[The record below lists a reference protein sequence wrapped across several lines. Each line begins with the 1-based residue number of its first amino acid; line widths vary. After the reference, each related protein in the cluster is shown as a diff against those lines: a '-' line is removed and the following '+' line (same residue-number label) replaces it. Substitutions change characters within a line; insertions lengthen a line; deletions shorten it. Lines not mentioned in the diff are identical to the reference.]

1 MFLEKYAPKKLD
13 DIVEKTVA
21 KEVSE
26 WIKEIESF
34 GKEKGTCKESG
45 KKSKKTNMCLLLSG
59 DSGVG
64 KTALIN
70 ALANEF
76 NYEILY
82 ADKENIEH
90 FESYT
95 QMSGLFNKR
104 LIVIDNAENLNFK
117 EILNFIATS
126 KNPIILTTTDA
137 RNKKFHGVT
146 KFCKSIEIR
155 KPTYL
160 QISKVLEKIS
170 ITEGIAVDKKILDEI
185 SKNAYGNIRSA
196 LIDFEV
202 AATGRKKISENDLNL
217 ETRDITTDIFKG
229 LQRIFKARNL
239 SDAKTAYNEINEEP
253 RNMLLWF
260 DENIP
265 EEYKTREEIYD
276 AYYLISRADIFIGR
290 ITNRQYWGFLRYVN
304 EYIAGISTA
313 KNTVNFSFVRYKFPS
328 FLLKMSRAKG
338 DKAMKQGIGKKIS
351 PFLHIPSRLSTPYIL
366 LFSIL
371 LKKGNISEKELSN
384 TYKFNDDEIEYLK
397 SYKGGVKI

>member
-13 DIVEKTVA
+13 DIAEKTAA

-26 WIKEIESF
+26 WIKETDSF
-34 GKEKGTCKESG
+34 GKEKGTCKESD
-45 KKSKKTNMCLLLSG
+45 KKSKKINMCLLLSG

-104 LIVIDNAENLNFK
+104 LIIIDNAENLNFK

-137 RNKKFHGVT
+137 RNKKFQGVT

-160 QISKVLEKIS
+160 QVSKVLEKIS
-170 ITEGIAVDKKILDEI
+170 VAEGIAVDKKIIDEI
-185 SKNAYGNIRSA
+185 SKNAGGNIRSA

-202 AATGRKKISENDLNL
+202 AATGRKKISESDLVI
-217 ETRDITTDIFKG
+217 ETRDTTIDIFKG
-229 LQRIFKARNL
+229 LQRIFKAKNL
-239 SDAKTAYNEINEEP
+239 SESMEAYNEIDEEP
-253 RNMLLWF
+253 KNMLLWF

-265 EEYKTREEIYD
+265 EEYKRADEIEQ
-276 AYYLISRADIFIGR
+276 AYYLISRADVFLGR

-304 EYIAGISTA
+304 KYIAGISTA
-313 KNTVNFSFVRYKFPS
+313 KNKVNFSFVRYKFPS
-328 FLLKMSRAKG
+328 FLLKMSGAKG
-338 DKAMKQGIGKKIS
+338 DKAMKREIGKKIS

-366 LFSIL
+366 LFSLL
-371 LKKGNISEKELSN
+371 LKKGNMSEKELSN
-384 TYKFNDDEIEYLK
+384 AYKFNDDEIEYLK
-397 SYKGGVKI
+397 SYMEGVKI